1 MYEERI
7 MARTQTITLGDHWNA
22 FVVTLVESGRYAS
35 VSEVIRDS
43 LRLLQEQ
50 EAASKLEALRQALIE
65 GENSGSAGALD
76 MEAIKRR
83 ARQEAGLNPDH
94 G

>member
-1 MYEERI
+1 
-7 MARTQTITLGDHWNA
+7 MARTQTITLGDHWND

-50 EAASKLEALRQALIE
+50 EAASRLEALRQALIE
-65 GENSGSAGALD
+65 GENSAPAGPLD

-83 ARQEAGLNPDH
+83 GRQEAGLRPDH
-94 G
+94 V

>member
-1 MYEERI
+1 
-7 MARTQTITLGDHWNA
+7 MARTQTITLGDHWND
-22 FVVTLVESGRYAS
+22 FVVTLVASGRYAS
-35 VSEVIRDS
+35 ASEVIRDS

-65 GENSGSAGALD
+65 GENSGSAGPLD

-83 ARQEAGLNPDH
+83 ARQNAGLSPDH
-94 G
+94 V

>member
-1 MYEERI
+1 
-7 MARTQTITLGDHWNA
+7 MARTQTITLGDHWNE

-65 GENSGSAGALD
+65 GENSGSAGPLD

-94 G
+94 V

>member
-1 MYEERI
+1 
-7 MARTQTITLGDHWNA
+7 MARTQTITLGDHWND

-50 EAASKLEALRQALIE
+50 EAASRLEALRQALIE
-65 GENSGSAGALD
+65 GEHSGPAGPLD
-76 MEAIKRR
+76 MDAIKRR
-83 ARQEAGLNPDH
+83 ARQEAGLSPDH
-94 G
+94 V